1 MHTPWGARPLCDLQE
16 GSAVPVR
23 SHISSPF
30 PFSSGTGADESS
42 ELVASTFVYGRHSR
56 AQSWALQF
64 LGNVRRDS
72 RQVRGSVSGPPRKTA
87 QEIASGQQ
95 RWGQRGTRAPDKSL
109 PCPQAQLDS
118 CLYRQEHSPFKES
131 VTPS

>member
-64 LGNVRRDS
+64 LGNETGQSPGEGLCQWPSQEDC
-72 RQVRGSVSGPPRKTA
+72 SGN
-87 QEIASGQQ
+87 
-95 RWGQRGTRAPDKSL
+95 
-109 PCPQAQLDS
+109 
-118 CLYRQEHSPFKES
+118 CLLAAEMGPARY
-131 VTPS
+131 